1 MYRER
6 NTTTN
11 TISGLLRGTAGTAIT
26 AHADGATVYNLG
38 RGNLLP
44 ADYQNYIISNVT
56 YPLVSGVNIGD
67 GSTTVFTADAINLLL
82 EDSTIR
88 DESLEVYVGGI
99 RVMSGYTVTADDP
112 AEITFNTPPA
122 AGVEVTMLVRRGV
135 TWYEQGASTA
145 SNGTP
150 LQETNTPAARFL
162 RGL

>member
-6 NTTTN
+6 NTTNN

-26 AHADGATVYNLG
+26 NHANGAIVYNLG

-44 ADYQNYIISNVT
+44 EAYQNYIVSNSI
-56 YPLVSGVNIGD
+56 LGD
-67 GSTTVFTADAINLLL
+67 GSTTVFTAIDINLLL

-88 DESLEVYVGGI
+88 NESLEVYVGGI
-99 RVMSGYTVTADDP
+99 RVTTGYTVTADDP
-112 AEITFNTPPA
+112 AEITFDAAPPT
-122 AGVEVTMLVRRGV
+122 GVDVTMLVRRGV
-135 TWYEQGASTA
+135 TWYAQGVDTA
-145 SNGTP
+145 SNGAP